1 MENTNKTESELSVK
15 IQKGIDFLLKLS
27 KKQRDKL
34 LGLLKEVNEV
44 QKSSLS
50 TKEKAKKLKNIM
62 WTNQSV
68 KSKLL
73 IGAFLGAITGL
84 FIFST
89 GGIGITALGGGIG
102 VWGWLATSAGGVAV
116 SSLIQNFEKGNKD
129 KTE

>member
-1 MENTNKTESELSVK
+1 MENTNKTENEISVK

-116 SSLIQNFEKGNKD
+116 SSLIQNFEKSKKD
-129 KTE
+129 KTD

>member
-1 MENTNKTESELSVK
+1 MENPNKTNNELLAK

-27 KKQRDKL
+27 NKQRDEL

-50 TKEKAKKLKNIM
+50 IKDKAKKLKNIM

-84 FIFST
+84 IVFST

-102 VWGWLATSAGGVAV
+102 VWGWLATSAGGVVV
-116 SSLIQNFEKGNKD
+116 SSLIQNFEKGRK
-129 KTE
+129 E

>member
-1 MENTNKTESELSVK
+1 MENTNKTENEISVK

-116 SSLIQNFEKGNKD
+116 SSLIQNFEKSKKD
-129 KTE
+129 KTN

>member
-1 MENTNKTESELSVK
+1 MDNTNRTKNENSVK

-27 KKQRDKL
+27 KRQRDKL

-50 TKEKAKKLKNIM
+50 TKDKAKKFKNIM
-62 WTNQSV
+62 WSDQTV

-116 SSLIQNFEKGNKD
+116 SSLIQNFEKDKKN